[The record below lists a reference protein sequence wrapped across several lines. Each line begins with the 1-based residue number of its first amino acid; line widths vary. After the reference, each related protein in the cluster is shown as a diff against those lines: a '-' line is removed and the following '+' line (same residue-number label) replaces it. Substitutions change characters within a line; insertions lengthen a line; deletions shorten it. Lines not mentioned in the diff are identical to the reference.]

1 MNHPDH
7 SKLLIL
13 VFFVLSFSLL
23 FSAVPNSKSQTSDTI
38 IQVFPA
44 QSTPKIGETITV
56 NITISN
62 VQNLYAIDLTLQ
74 WNSAVLQILQ
84 NQSLIGDEANG
95 ILYSPTITVT
105 DTASQETGKYTLIAT
120 SQNPANSFNGS
131 GTIAT
136 LTFNVTSIGHS
147 ALTLQSELADHPLP
161 EQTSESIN
169 HTIINGSVD
178 AVIPEFPSITI
189 LAIVIIAATAALLIS
204 RNIRITNKRLI
215 STY

>member
-1 MNHPDH
+1 MILP
-7 SKLLIL
+7 LI
-13 VFFVLSFSLL
+13 
-23 FSAVPNSKSQTSDTI
+23 
-38 IQVFPA
+38 
-44 QSTPKIGETITV
+44 
-56 NITISN
+56 
-62 VQNLYAIDLTLQ
+62 
-74 WNSAVLQILQ
+74 
-84 NQSLIGDEANG
+84 
-95 ILYSPTITVT
+95 VT
-105 DTASQETGKYTLIAT
+105 DAASQEAGKYTLIAT

-169 HTIINGSVD
+169 HTIVNGSVD

-189 LAIVIIAATAALLIS
+189 LAIVIITTTAVLLIS
-204 RNIRITNKRLI
+204 RNIRTTNKRLI

>member
-1 MNHPDH
+1 MKHPDH

-13 VFFVLSFSLL
+13 VFFILSFSLL
-23 FSAVPNSKSQTSDTI
+23 FSAVPNTKSQTSDAI
-38 IQVFPA
+38 IQVIPA

-74 WNSAVLQILQ
+74 WNNAVLQILQ

-95 ILYSPTITVT
+95 VLYSPTVTVT
-105 DTASQETGKYTLIAT
+105 DAASQETGKYTLIAT

-169 HTIINGSVD
+169 HNIVNGSVD
-178 AVIPEFPSITI
+178 AVIPEFPSIAI
-189 LAIVIIAATAALLIS
+189 LAIVIIATTAVLFFS
-204 RNIRITNKRLI
+204 RNIKIANKQPI
-215 STY
+215 STL

>member
-1 MNHPDH
+1 MKHPDH
-7 SKLLIL
+7 SKILIL
-13 VFFVLSFSLL
+13 VLLVLSFSLL
-23 FSAVPNSKSQTSDTI
+23 FNAVPNIKSQTSDTI
-38 IQVFPA
+38 IQVIPA

-74 WNSAVLQILQ
+74 WNSAVLQILE
-84 NQSLIGDEANG
+84 NQSLIGDETNG
-95 ILYSPTITVT
+95 VLHSPTVTVT
-105 DTASQETGKYTLIAT
+105 DSASQETGKYTLIAT

-169 HTIINGSVD
+169 HTIVNGSVD

-189 LAIVIIAATAALLIS
+189 LAIVIIITTAVLFFS
-204 RNIRITNKRLI
+204 RNIKIAKK
-215 STY
+215 